1 MKEMFKLWYMDL
13 VMEHADVWNNETEFI
28 INCFN
33 DRIDL
38 DFARKTYIR
47 KLKVRKCINEKRQ
60 SN

>member
-1 MKEMFKLWYMDL
+1 MFKLWYMDI
-13 VMEHADVWNNETEFI
+13 VMEHTDVWNNETEFI

-47 KLKVRKCINEKRQ
+47 KLKVRKCINEKR
-60 SN
+60 